1 MKRVRTRLS
10 VIAAVAAVGLGSLVA
25 GAPAVALSNPTIP
38 ALAYA
43 GQITSHPWASSGFN
57 ASDIEGLGYVAGDSS
72 MWVADDNADS
82 LWEISSSSG
91 AYKTRLRGGNPAS
104 NAKNIDFITATQ
116 VGTGLTCGQAI
127 DGAIVGDTANFEC
140 LSRTDDF
147 ESVVYDSGA
156 DVLYLTSGGC
166 CSAALP
172 ANYPKH
178 PTVWKLT
185 RQGGHFT
192 PIQWQALGE
201 SEDPTAAGWRPGFG
215 MYVGK
220 SNTIKTYD
228 FATNTLGTA
237 KTLPV
242 SDVVGIAFSDANTA
256 FITTA
261 TPNTASGRTTAT
273 SDSTVHKFTI
283 SGSSWTEDLNWRFPL
298 KNIGAGNANDPL
310 TAGMIDA
317 RDLAI
322 VGDTFWVSDGYD
334 SRPGGDH
341 PIYKYTVGNA
351 VASFVAL
358 PSTGNRP
365 LTVQF
370 FDTSTGNPTGWA
382 WDFDNNGTID
392 SFAQN
397 PLATYPNA
405 GNYDAKLTVTYGG
418 GTLTAT
424 QPITVK
430 VPTGA
435 PGGLIIDGFGG
446 IHTVRIGNGTVP
458 APVKGVEYWP
468 GWDIAR
474 GLDIMPDNSG
484 GLTVDGFGGLH
495 RFTIGAGTAP
505 APVKFAEY
513 WPGWDIIRAV
523 AIMPDG
529 KSGYMLDAFGGTHG
543 FAIGNSPRPPAITGL
558 PYWVG
563 QDVAQGLTIAKDGK
577 GGFMTD
583 KTGVLWPFKIGNGSN
598 PPAANSVTRIFAVPV
613 QGGALVAD
621 NTGGM
626 TVDGF
631 GGTHGFGVGPYGP
644 PPAVSAGPYWP
655 GWNIARDIALL
666 KS

>member
-1 MKRVRTRLS
+1 MKRVRNRLS
-10 VIAAVAAVGLGSLVA
+10 SVAVVAAVGLGSLVSA
-25 GAPAVALSNPTIP
+25 GSPAVALSNPTIP
-38 ALAYA
+38 ALTLSTA
-43 GQITSHPWASSGFN
+43 SPNPVSSRPWSGGSN
-57 ASDIEGLGYVAGDSS
+57 ASDVEGLGYVPGDNSI
-72 MWVADDNADS
+72 WVADDNADKVY
-82 LWEISSSSG
+82 EISSSSG
-91 AYKTRLRGGNPAS
+91 AIKTTLTGAGAF
-104 NAKNIDFITATQ
+104 AAATQ
-116 VGTGLTCGQAI
+116 VGTGTPAGP
-127 DGAIVGDTANFEC
+127 E
-140 LSRTDDF
+140 RYDDL
-147 ESVVYDSGA
+147 ESIIYDPNA
-156 DVLYLTSGGC
+156 DVLYITSGNC
-166 CSAALP
+166 CNTP
-172 ANYPKH
+172 VPGPPYY
-178 PTVWKLT
+178 PTVYKLT
-185 RQGGHFT
+185 RQGGHFLPAT
-192 PIQWQALGE
+192 WQALPEGQ
-201 SEDPTAAGWRPGFG
+201 DPTAAGWRPGVGTYFG
-215 MYVGK
+215 KGSK
-220 SNTIKTYD
+220 IKTYNYD
-228 FATNTLGTA
+228 TNTLGSDI
-237 KTLPV
+237 PMSV
-242 SDVVGIAFSDANTA
+242 SNIVGITFSDANTA

-261 TPNTASGRTTAT
+261 TANTASGRTTAT
-273 SDSTVHKFTI
+273 SDSTIHRFNI
-283 SGSSWTEDLNWRFPL
+283 SGSNWTEDLNWKFAL
-298 KNIGAGNANDPL
+298 KN
-310 TAGMIDA
+310 TGMIDA

-341 PIYKYTVGNA
+341 PLYKYTLGSATAQFTA
-351 VASFVAL
+351 V

-370 FDTSTGNPTGWA
+370 YDTSTGNPTGWA
-382 WDFDNNGTID
+382 WDFDNNGSVD
-392 SFAQN
+392 SNLQH
-397 PLATYPNA
+397 PLATYPDA
-405 GNYDAKLTVTYGG
+405 GNFTAKLTVTYGG

-446 IHTVRIGNGTVP
+446 IHNVRIGNGSVP
-458 APVKGVEYWP
+458 GQVRGVEYWP

-495 RFTIGAGTAP
+495 AFTIDRPGQPTKAP
-505 APVKFAEY
+505 AAVKFADY

-583 KTGVLWPFKIGNGSN
+583 RTGVVWPFKIGDGNK
-598 PPAANSVTRIFAVPV
+598 PPAANSVTRIFVVPI

-626 TVDGF
+626 TLDGF
-631 GGTHGFGVGPYGP
+631 GGTHRFGVGAYGP